1 MNLKKIFKIYK
12 INKHDRSF
20 QPAEKGQV
28 LLIVLVLMLV
38 GILYITSTMVF
49 MGTSFKTNQVY
60 VNNTISL
67 YASEAG
73 IQDGIWNILNQTDT
87 GLQSVL
93 TPATGNPN
101 QYTSYDY
108 NSVGWNYNLIDPQSG
123 ATVFN
128 TYPVQINMKNTW
140 VPLIDN
146 NIPTWVPTVADPPTP
161 GHANPPP
168 LTTTNNIKNNVGGT
182 AGTNLFITGEV
193 TTIPFYQ
200 ITISYT
206 GTGDF
211 PIKSI
216 GCWLPQGFTYN
227 NGSCNLNVGTAT
239 TPVYLSGTAEQV
251 LSCAGNQAV
260 VWTLPDPSTF
270 NTLLTNMGQTG
281 VSLSFTFKYT
291 TSLSKNPEALPW
303 MVNKT
308 NPPSFP
314 YAYTWNFDVTLHDMT
329 ATAGNTAIEAFIPK
343 SQTRMLGNAISG
355 DYVATGGSNL
365 TDLNG
370 DGLRE
375 TYISSSSSIVN
386 IIPSTASVQA
396 AYLYWSGWA
405 RGDGGDVIK
414 TSATGSKFYD
424 SSVTMTATNNG
435 TTSPAQTVA
444 VSASNPDDIIWWDGV
459 RSGRNGTITLNA
471 GSTTVNG
478 SGTNF
483 TSNDIQ
489 VGDQITLSLTGL
501 AGPYYTVQQVNSDNR
516 LTLTTAPT
524 ASGSGAFYVFDGY
537 YWACKTDV
545 TNIVR
550 QYSNNANLGATP
562 KVYGNGDG
570 TYSISNLLSDTKC
583 VQDPGTVCTSAY
595 AGWSLVI
602 IYSDVSTLGHQLYLY
617 DRFQTIANSSASN
630 PVDVP
635 ITISGFI
642 TPQKI
647 ATEPSTADAVKFTVF
662 VGEGDI
668 GLTGDHVGLFSQSAP
683 TVENI
688 LWDGVPASS
697 DPNDVAPNYNDAFN
711 SLSIN
716 GANSAGG
723 LLNASGIDIDTFHV
737 PWSPV
742 IVQPGDVTATINLRT
757 QGDGLVSIYVIASF
771 RSSVT
776 SGGSVSY
783 LIKRKNSSP

>member
-1 MNLKKIFKIYK
+1 MKLKKIFKIYK
-12 INKHDRSF
+12 HNRVF
-20 QPAEKGQV
+20 QPTEKGQV

-38 GILYITSTMVF
+38 GILFITSTMVF

-73 IQDGIWNILNQTDT
+73 IQDGIWNILNQSASDLATN
-87 GLQSVL
+87 LL
-93 TPATGNPN
+93 TPISPN
-101 QYTSYDY
+101 TNSFTPYDY
-108 NSVGWNYNLIDPQSG
+108 NTSGWMYNLYDPTSG
-123 ATVFN
+123 NTTPINVN
-128 TYPVQINMKNTW
+128 TYPVNITLKNTW
-140 VPLIDN
+140 VPLVDDN
-146 NIPTWVPTVADPPTP
+146 TPGWVPTLTIPLPPDGVITP
-161 GHANPPP
+161 PS
-168 LTTTNNIKNNVGGT
+168 TTTASSIENDISLVV
-182 AGTNLFITGEV
+182 TGDV
-193 TTIPFYQ
+193 STIPTYMINVSF
-200 ITISYT
+200 T
-206 GTGDF
+206 GTHSL
-211 PIKSI
+211 PVVSI

-227 NGSCNLNVGTAT
+227 NGSSNLYVGRTPLFT
-239 TPVYLSGTAEQV
+239 TEQV
-251 LSCAGNQAV
+251 LSCAGNEAV
-260 VWTLPDPSTF
+260 VWTFTSQTF
-270 NTLLTNMGQTG
+270 SSLLSSMGQTG
-281 VSLSFTFKYT
+281 NNLSISFQYT
-291 TSLSKNPEALPW
+291 TALTKLPECLPW
-303 MVNKT
+303 VVDGT
-308 NPPSFP
+308 SSNPDFP
-314 YAYTWNFDVTLHDMT
+314 YPYTWDFDTTLYDMT
-329 ATAGNTAIEAFIPK
+329 ASAGNTAIEAFVPK
-343 SQTRMLGNAISG
+343 SETRMLGNAISG
-355 DYVATGGSNL
+355 DYVATGGANL
-365 TDLNG
+365 TDNNG

-375 TYISSSSSIVN
+375 TYISSSSSTVN
-386 IIPSTASVQA
+386 IIPSTATVEA
-396 AYLYWSGWA
+396 AYLYWAGWA
-405 RGDGGDVIK
+405 RGDGGDMIK
-414 TSATGSKFYD
+414 TSVTGSNFYD

-435 TTSPAQTVA
+435 TTSPGQTVS
-444 VSASNPDDIIWWDGV
+444 VPIVGSPTTASDTVVWWDGV
-459 RSGRNGTITLNA
+459 RSGRNGTITLTG
-471 GSTTVNG
+471 GSTTVTG

-501 AGPYYTVQQVNSDNR
+501 AGPYYTVKQVNSDTS
-516 LTLTTAPT
+516 LTLTTAP
-524 ASGSGAFYVFDGY
+524 AVSGSGAFYVFDGY

-545 TNIVR
+545 TDIVR
-550 QYSNNANLGATP
+550 DYSNNANLLANP

-570 TYSISNLLSDTKC
+570 TYSISNLLADTKC

-602 IYSDVSTLGHQLYLY
+602 IYSDASTLGHQLYLY
-617 DRFQTIANSSASN
+617 DEFQSIANSTATLAVN
-630 PVDVP
+630 VP

-668 GLTGDHVGLFSQSAP
+668 GLTGDRVELYSQSAP
-683 TVENI
+683 LTPNY
-688 LWDGVPASS
+688 LWDSVPATS

-776 SGGSVSY
+776 SGGAISY